1 MIDKILNSSL
11 LKGNTSVGIHIYI
24 DENSNYDMSLLILQK
39 KKSKL
44 EILNTNISI
53 SNIEDLKEHIPAN
66 KPVYLAIDGKGIIH
80 KKVNSSGEIDA
91 KTALSLVLPNAVAED
106 FLIEINE
113 INSEKTFVSLARKE
127 SINEIISELSK
138 AEIKI
143 HEIYLGCFSLNHS
156 IGLFGRDYQEIQ
168 IPNYKVDV
176 NENRISGIEKVEN
189 NYNETSFAIGDSF
202 VSDKAIVAFSLA
214 LSHFIDIEY
223 EQELPQINEN
233 KSNYLYRNLFIISG
247 WSILAF
253 LFTILLV
260 NYLMFDYYNKKSNDL
275 SYKVGQNKDLLAQ
288 LDTLSSQ
295 IKRKDEIVKKSGF
308 FNNSR
313 NSYYADRIAF
323 LLDDNIVL
331 TQLEINPLLK
341 KVKQGVE
348 PQFTFDYIIVKGI
361 SKRSTDLNDWIHTL
375 KEEDWVKAVNLQ
387 NYVNE
392 TGQSTAEFELEI
404 LIKTN

>member
-1 MIDKILNSSL
+1 VIEKILNTGF

-44 EILNTNISI
+44 EILNTRTSL
-53 SNIEDLKEHIPAN
+53 SNIDELKEYIPAN
-66 KPVYLAIDGKGIIH
+66 KPIYLAIDGKGIIH
-80 KKVNSSGEIDA
+80 KKINSSGEIDD
-91 KTALSLVLPNAVAED
+91 KTALSFVLPNAVVED
-106 FLIEINE
+106 FLIETNE

-127 SINEIISELSK
+127 GVNEIINTLSK
-138 AEIKI
+138 AEIKV

-156 IGLFGRDYQEIQ
+156 IALFDRDYQLIQ
-168 IPNYKVDV
+168 IPNYKID
-176 NENRISGIEKVEN
+176 ISEKKIYAIEKIEN
-189 NYNETSFAIGDSF
+189 NFNEKSFSIGNSF

-214 LSHFIDIEY
+214 LSHFIDVEY
-223 EQELPQINEN
+223 EQKLPQVNEN
-233 KSNYLYRNLFIISG
+233 KDNYLYRNLFIISG
-247 WSILAF
+247 WSILVF
-253 LFTILLV
+253 LFTMLLV
-260 NYLMFDYYNKKSNDL
+260 NFLLFDYYNKKSNDL

-323 LLDDNIVL
+323 LLDDNMEL

-361 SKRSTDLNDWIHTL
+361 SKRSIDLNEWIHKL
-375 KEEDWVKAVNLQ
+375 KKEDWVKAVNLQ
-387 NYVNE
+387 NYINE
-392 TGQSTAEFELEI
+392 TGQLTAEFELEI
-404 LIKTN
+404 LVQRK